1 MKTTNLNNL
10 YGTGKNILAEGITLG
25 EKHEPTEQMSL
36 TQDQI
41 NLLIQEAEDVKACN
55 EALKGTTPEQVIEFY
70 LDYQQSRMQELNAV
84 YPDNKQ
90 SKTIK
95 DCYAY
100 ITDKARK
107 LASGSSQYM
116 AHHKVV
122 FQWAIEYFTNTNIAK
137 FEKTTPAKITT
148 SPKEYKVDNSPE
160 AQRKKYFD
168 WEEAHKERVT
178 TWQKQHQERIDKWT
192 KEHQMEIFFNPDDC
206 PELKATCPFDNEKN
220 PYTLPKEQQ
229 VEEEKTTELI
239 NGEMVNTNTGE
250 ILDQTPVKEEEVEED
265 TSELNDTIGELTY

>member
-41 NLLIQEAEDVKACN
+41 SLLIQEAEDVKACN
-55 EALKGTTPEQVIEFY
+55 EALKGSTPEQIIEFY
-70 LDYQQSRMQELNAV
+70 LDYQQSRMPELNAV

-90 SKTIK
+90 GKTIK

-137 FEKTTPAKITT
+137 FEKTTPAKTT
-148 SPKEYKVDNSPE
+148 TTPKEYKIDNSPE

-192 KEHQMEIFFNPDDC
+192 KEHQMEIFFNPEDC

-265 TSELNDTIGELTY
+265 TSELNDTIGELVY

>member
-1 MKTTNLNNL
+1 MKTTNLNSL
-10 YGTGKNILAEGITLG
+10 YRTEKNILAESITLG

-55 EALKGTTPEQVIEFY
+55 EALKGTTPEQIIEFY
-70 LDYQQSRMQELNAV
+70 LDYQQSRMPELNAV

-90 SKTIK
+90 GKTIK

-116 AHHKVV
+116 AHHKIV
-122 FQWAIEYFTNTNIAK
+122 FQWAIEYFTNTDIAK
-137 FEKTTPAKITT
+137 FEKTTPAKTPTT
-148 SPKEYKVDNSPE
+148 PKEYKVDNSPE

-192 KEHQMEIFFNPDDC
+192 KEHQMEIFFNPEDC

-220 PYTLPKEQQ
+220 PYNLPKEQP
-229 VEEEKTTELI
+229 VEEKQTTELV
-239 NGEMVNTNTGE
+239 NGEMVNTDTGE
-250 ILDQTPVKEEEVEED
+250 ILNQTPVDNEKTEED
-265 TSELNDTIGELTY
+265 TPDLNDTIGELVY